1 MELTYKIENGM
12 RIPNLTLPPQ
22 PKGEIG
28 KYGRM
33 RLEFLKAH
41 RRGTYGVM
49 KATATLTQHLLEID
63 REAKTMVEALTKAL
77 AREAGATEQMKNEDP
92 LRWIGLMNNCK
103 MAAEETVQADLIY
116 R

>member
-1 MELTYKIENGM
+1 MEMTYRMENGM
-12 RIPNLTLPPQ
+12 RIPDLTLPEQ

-33 RLEFLKAH
+33 RLEFLKKH

-49 KATATLTQHLLEID
+49 KANATLKQYLLEID
-63 REAKTMVEALTKAL
+63 QTATQAVEEITKRL
-77 AREAGATEQMKNEDP
+77 ARAEGVTEQMKNEDP

-103 MAAEETVQADLIY
+103 MAAEERVLTDLIHV
-116 R
+116 